1 MICKRRGVREAFEAS
16 PLGAFVREYLRDHTM
31 VAGSRRKFVAE
42 CAEFAAF
49 VAARKGRP
57 AEVGDLDRPAVH
69 DWMDSL
75 PLAPAT
81 VNSKRGTIVA
91 LANYAADECG
101 LIPPLKRIKKMV
113 VGTDPPD
120 SWSAEEYSAL
130 LHAAGQ
136 VEGEWH
142 GVPAWLC
149 WEFGIRLV
157 TEACCRFG
165 ELWAAR
171 VEDVDLERRIWLSR
185 ARDRKGRR
193 QGLRHQFTERTAE
206 LIRMSLDQSDW
217 LVESPRTRLWPFPY
231 CKETQWVHFKRLL
244 TAAGL
249 SATNRDAWHKLRRT
263 GESFLAAEVGVELA
277 AAYAGH
283 TPEVARKHYID
294 ACRGE
299 ERGFADVIAEKL
311 ESQKPPPLKLFSVG

>member
-1 MICKRRGVREAFEAS
+1 
-16 PLGAFVREYLRDHTM
+16 
-31 VAGSRRKFVAE
+31 
-42 CAEFAAF
+42 
-49 VAARKGRP
+49 
-57 AEVGDLDRPAVH
+57 
-69 DWMDSL
+69 MDSM

-91 LANYAADECG
+91 LANYAADCG
-101 LIPPLKRIKKMV
+101 RLAPLKRIKKMV

-130 LHAAGQ
+130 LHAAGR
-136 VEGEWH
+136 VEGDWH

-165 ELWAAR
+165 ELWVAR

-206 LIRMSLDQSDW
+206 LIRMSLDQSGW
-217 LVESPRTRLWPFPY
+217 LVPSPRTRLWPFPY
-231 CKETQWVHFKRLL
+231 GKETQWVHFKRLL
-244 TAAGL
+244 RAAGL
-249 SATNRDAWHKLRRT
+249 SATRRDAWHKLRRT
-263 GESFLAAEVGVELA
+263 GESFLAAEVGVDLA

-283 TPEVARKHYID
+283 TPEVARRHYID

-311 ESQKPPPLKLFSVG
+311 ACQKPPPLRLFSVG